1 METIKRHT
9 RAARVVVWL
18 EGCKPV
24 CAGLAYKPIGCT
36 LALSV
41 TYSAA
46 AAAIAACGAISVL
59 CLYLY
64 LYFYQAILCVL
75 NHFNVLVTWLNNHK

>member
-1 METIKRHT
+1 MFTNSKTVQNSVKLVNVTETIKRQT

-36 LALSV
+36 SALSV

-46 AAAIAACGAISVL
+46 AAAACGAI
-59 CLYLY
+59 
-64 LYFYQAILCVL
+64 
-75 NHFNVLVTWLNNHK
+75 

>member
-1 METIKRHT
+1 MET

-36 LALSV
+36 SALSV

-46 AAAIAACGAISVL
+46 AAAIAACVAISVL

-64 LYFYQAILCVL
+64 LYFYRAILYTL
-75 NHFNVLVTWLNNHK
+75 KHFNVIINRKLESLV

>member
-1 METIKRHT
+1 VKAIKRQT

-24 CAGLAYKPIGCT
+24 CEGLAYKPTGCT
-36 LALSV
+36 SALSV

-46 AAAIAACGAISVL
+46 AAAVAACGAI
-59 CLYLY
+59 
-64 LYFYQAILCVL
+64 
-75 NHFNVLVTWLNNHK
+75 